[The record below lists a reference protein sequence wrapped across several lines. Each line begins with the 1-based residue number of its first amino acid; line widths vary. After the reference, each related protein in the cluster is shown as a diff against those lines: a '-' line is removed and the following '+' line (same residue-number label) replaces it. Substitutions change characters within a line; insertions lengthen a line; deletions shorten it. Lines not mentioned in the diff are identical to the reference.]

1 MDSLTKQIGGD
12 HYQKR
17 SIQPIEYVLANDL
30 NFCEGC
36 VVKYVT
42 RWRDKGG
49 IEDLH
54 KAMHYLQFLIEDQ
67 ATQQIPEDVHI
78 PVNLEAAE
86 VIGHNPNCGV
96 AIRAPRGSVSL
107 AQIIEDA
114 LDEYDDPGDSQPK
127 TTAISDPYPTDYKK
141 YPEGY

>member
-17 SIQPIEYVLANDL
+17 TIQPIEYILDNDL

-36 VVKYVT
+36 VIKYVT

-49 IEDLH
+49 VEDLM
-54 KAMHYLQFLIEDQ
+54 KAKHYLEFLIEQ
-67 ATQQIPEDVHI
+67 QTQKDHTGITAAA
-78 PVNLEAAE
+78 LET
-86 VIGHNPNCGV
+86 H
-96 AIRAPRGSVSL
+96 APKGSISL
-107 AQIIEDA
+107 AQAIEDA

-127 TTAISDPYPTDYKK
+127 TTAISDPYPTDYHK